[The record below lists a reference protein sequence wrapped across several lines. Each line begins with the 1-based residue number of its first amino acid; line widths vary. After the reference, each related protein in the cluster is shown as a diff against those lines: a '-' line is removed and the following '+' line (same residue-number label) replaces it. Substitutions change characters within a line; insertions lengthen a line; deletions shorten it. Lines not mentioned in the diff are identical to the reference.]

1 MSTKERFLS
10 YIAFDTQ
17 SDPNSDTSPST
28 EKQKRLGEYLVKELT
43 QIGIADAYLDQYGY
57 VYAFL
62 PTNQESKLT
71 VGLIAHMDTAQ
82 EMPGEC
88 LNPKIISRWQGE
100 DIELGNS
107 LILSSQ
113 AFPILNKYRGHE
125 LITTDGTTLLGGDDK
140 AGIAIIME
148 TINLLVKEDLP
159 RPNIMVVFTPDE
171 EIGQGTSHFDYSKKM
186 DFAYTLDGGPIDVI
200 NFENFNAWS
209 AEITVEGKAIH
220 PGDAKNKMVN
230 SLLVAME
237 LQSMLPAFENPAF
250 TEKYEGF
257 YHLTEMGGTVAQT
270 KMHYI
275 IRNHDETKIKQQ
287 LELMKSICSFL
298 NQKYGANTVDLQLKK
313 SYANMRPLLLERH
326 EVLEYPIKALKRKG
340 ITASF
345 EPIRG
350 GTDGARLT
358 FGGIPCPN
366 LGTGSGNH
374 HGPYEFASVDAMDK
388 MTEVLVELMKII
400 ALETND

>member
-1 MSTKERFLS
+1 MSTKERFLT

-17 SDPNSDTSPST
+17 SNPNSETFPST
-28 EKQKRLGEYLVKELT
+28 ERQKRLGEHLVEELRKL
-43 QIGIADAYLDQYGY
+43 GIDNAYLDQYGY
-57 VYAFL
+57 VYGFF
-62 PTNQESKLT
+62 PTNRNSKLT
-71 VGLIAHMDTAQ
+71 VGIIAHMDTAQ
-82 EMPGEC
+82 EMPGQC
-88 LNPKIISRWQGE
+88 LNPKIIANWQGE
-100 DIELGNS
+100 DIKLENGLV
-107 LILSSQ
+107 LSTK
-113 AFPILNKYRGHE
+113 AFPILNKYLGHE
-125 LITTDGTTLLGGDDK
+125 LITTDGTTLLGADDK
-140 AGIAIIME
+140 SGIAIIMDA
-148 TINLLVKEDLP
+148 IHQLVKEDLP
-159 RPNIMVVFTPDE
+159 RPNVMVVFTPDE
-171 EIGQGTSHFDYSKKM
+171 EIGQGTKHFDYSKKI

-209 AEITVEGKAIH
+209 ADITIEGKAIH

-237 LQSMLPAFENPAF
+237 LQSLLPTFENPAF

-257 YHLTEMGGTVAQT
+257 YHLTEMSGTVAQT
-270 KMHYI
+270 KIHYI

-287 LELMKSICSFL
+287 LELMKSVCSFL
-298 NQKYGANTVDLQLKK
+298 NQKYGANTVDLQLKE
-313 SYANMRPLLLERH
+313 SYANMRPLLLKRH

-340 ITASF
+340 IIASF

-358 FGGIPCPN
+358 YGGIPCPN

-388 MTEVLVELMKII
+388 MAEVLVELMKII
-400 ALETND
+400 ALEA